1 MPPMQP
7 QKQTSPGP
15 APHGLAKKGRRSLG
29 KTLMALVLAV
39 SLLPLAVVAAVNWGA
54 MQQQSKTMETGVA
67 RLTQE
72 MKSLAGKEV
81 ANLAYVT
88 IYNID
93 DYLRVHLLD
102 AVWIAHSPQVTE
114 AAKAAALK
122 AKVMGLDEM
131 GEAEAEKRMK
141 KERALTNNP
150 ELVAFLKAMR
160 QRLPAFKEIFFT
172 DKNGFNVAYTNPT
185 SDFVQAGEKWWEE
198 AMKAG
203 LYLSDITYDA
213 SAKVYAMEVA
223 VRIDG
228 SNGEA
233 LGVLKAVLDIR
244 KVRERIMEA
253 AKSLPQAEV
262 LLFTGSGRL
271 IADSDK
277 VRKGDIVRD
286 MDINLLRNKW
296 LPASKAV
303 ALAPGQTGY
312 VLDQKTQEGKPAV
325 VGFAA
330 CQGKE
335 FFGVEGMPQLRWYVA
350 VNLSESY
357 ALKPLA
363 VLNSEVS
370 LLSNLAQRNLW
381 LFFAICLA
389 AALGAALAG
398 LYFSR
403 RISRPL
409 ISMADAS
416 LRVGAGDLSVEVPKL
431 RNDETGVL
439 AESFNQ
445 MVAQVRDTRNDL
457 EQKAEQE
464 RATKAYLEETISQ
477 YVAFVEKVG
486 AGDLTGQ
493 VTPPRA
499 DDELGTLGAMLNDMT
514 ASLGALAGQMREAT
528 GNLTSMST
536 ELVASASQQAA
547 VSSEQA
553 AAVSQTTTTV
563 AEVRQTAEQSARR
576 VNTVA
581 EQAQESMRLAGEG
594 LKAVDST
601 VEGMNQIKEQ
611 VMVIAE
617 SILGLSEQTQQI
629 GDIISTVNDIADQSN
644 LLALNASIEAA
655 RAGEA
660 GKGFAVVADEVRAL
674 AEQSRQATDQV
685 REILGEIQKAANT
698 AVMVTEEG
706 SKRAE
711 LGVELSQQTGDTIAG
726 IDQRVSQVA
735 QAAQQIAASTKEQV
749 AGMEQMVAAM
759 ESIDQAT
766 GQSQAGTRQVEEAAA
781 NLNALA
787 AQLNGLVE
795 KYRVD

>member
-1 MPPMQP
+1 MLEHV
-7 QKQTSPGP
+7 SPK
-15 APHGLAKKGRRSLG
+15 AKL
-29 KTLMALVLAV
+29 
-39 SLLPLAVVAAVNWGA
+39 
-54 MQQQSKTMETGVA
+54 
-67 RLTQE
+67 
-72 MKSLAGKEV
+72 
-81 ANLAYVT
+81 YVT
-88 IYNID
+88 ILIIALVIAGLFMIGKVGFDTLTGLRAYVNGESLWAKAQKDATYNLRRYAATRNEKYYARYLKRLEVTDGFTKARLELEKPDPNPRVASQGFAQGGVHPD
-93 DYLRVHLLD
+93 DLELTVWLYTRFRNLDLMEKAIGYWAQADVLIAQLEKMGAMLKNRVSQGDADPRYLEKFDDKLD
-102 AVWIAHSPQVTE
+102 AMEKKLNLAEESFSTTIGEACRWAAGLLLTVMIAFTIVGGIICLTLLLFVGRIITRMQQYGE
-114 AAKAAALK
+114 DLEKKAAA
-122 AKVMGLDEM
+122 
-131 GEAEAEKRMK
+131 EKD
-141 KERALTNNP
+141 ALN
-150 ELVAFLKAMR
+150 K
-160 QRLPAFKEIFFT
+160 
-172 DKNGFNVAYTNPT
+172 
-185 SDFVQAGEKWWEE
+185 
-198 AMKAG
+198 
-203 LYLSDITYDA
+203 LS
-213 SAKVYAMEVA
+213 
-223 VRIDG
+223 
-228 SNGEA
+228 
-233 LGVLKAVLDIR
+233 
-244 KVRERIMEA
+244 
-253 AKSLPQAEV
+253 
-262 LLFTGSGRL
+262 
-271 IADSDK
+271 
-277 VRKGDIVRD
+277 
-286 MDINLLRNKW
+286 
-296 LPASKAV
+296 
-303 ALAPGQTGY
+303 
-312 VLDQKTQEGKPAV
+312 QK
-325 VGFAA
+325 
-330 CQGKE
+330 
-335 FFGVEGMPQLRWYVA
+335 M
-350 VNLSESY
+350 
-357 ALKPLA
+357 
-363 VLNSEVS
+363 
-370 LLSNLAQRNLW
+370 
-381 LFFAICLA
+381 
-389 AALGAALAG
+389 
-398 LYFSR
+398 
-403 RISRPL
+403 
-409 ISMADAS
+409 
-416 LRVGAGDLSVEVPKL
+416 
-431 RNDETGVL
+431 
-439 AESFNQ
+439 
-445 MVAQVRDTRNDL
+445 
-457 EQKAEQE
+457 EQE

-486 AGDLTGQ
+486 AGDLTGH

-499 DDELGTLGAMLNDMT
+499 DDELGTLGTMLNDMT

-528 GNLTSMST
+528 SNLTSMST

-781 NLNALA
+781 NLSALA

-795 KYRVD
+795 KYKVG